1 LGKNNVQ
8 LQINSVLTP
17 HLLPF
22 RFKINVMNLPS
33 FIWLW
38 KIAAWSMGLSLLA
51 YLLLAVTGIW
61 MFRERTLP
69 HFPSFPWFIGGRREV
84 RSLHYTMVSLVLLLL
99 AVGIVGTLGH
109 FGSLGHSSH
118 LIAGLI
124 VVVLVLL
131 SALSATQISTRRS
144 WARPLH
150 IGVNIILFGGFTWV
164 SLTGWM
170 VVQKYL
176 P

>member
-1 LGKNNVQ
+1 
-8 LQINSVLTP
+8 
-17 HLLPF
+17 
-22 RFKINVMNLPS
+22 MNLPS

-38 KIAAWSMGLSLLA
+38 KAAAWSMGLSLLA
-51 YLLLAVTGIW
+51 YLLLALTGIW
-61 MFRERTLP
+61 MFRARTAP
-69 HFPSFPWFIGGRREV
+69 DFPSFPWFMGGRRTV
-84 RSLHYTMVSLVLLLL
+84 RSLHYIIGITMVTLVLLLL
-99 AVGIVGTLGH
+99 AIGIVGTLGH

-124 VVVLVLL
+124 VVMLVLL
-131 SALSATQISTRRS
+131 SAFSATQISPRRS

-164 SLTGWM
+164 SLTGWI

>member
-1 LGKNNVQ
+1 M
-8 LQINSVLTP
+8 
-17 HLLPF
+17 H
-22 RFKINVMNLPS
+22 LPS
-33 FIWLW
+33 FLWLW

-51 YLLLAVTGIW
+51 YLFLAITGIW
-61 MFRERTLP
+61 MFR
-69 HFPSFPWFIGGRREV
+69 V
-84 RSLHYTMVSLVLLLL
+84 RKTGQSPFGIPVIDGNSSIRLLHYIIGITMVSLVLLLL

-124 VVVLVLL
+124 VVGLVLI
-131 SALSATQISTRRS
+131 SAFSATQISTLKP

-150 IGVNIILFGGFTWV
+150 IGLNILLFIGFAWV
-164 SLTGWM
+164 SLTGWS

>member
-1 LGKNNVQ
+1 
-8 LQINSVLTP
+8 
-17 HLLPF
+17 
-22 RFKINVMNLPS
+22 MNLPS

-51 YLLLAVTGIW
+51 YLLLALTGIL
-61 MFRERTLP
+61 MFRGRTAPDL
-69 HFPSFPWFIGGRREV
+69 PSFPWLFSGRKQV
-84 RSLHYTMVSLVLLLL
+84 RSLHYIIGITMVSLVLLLL
-99 AVGIVGTLGH
+99 AIGIVGTLGH
-109 FGSLGHSSH
+109 FGSLGHSPH

-131 SALSATQISTRRS
+131 SAWSATQISTRRS
-144 WARPLH
+144 WARPVH
-150 IGVNIILFGGFTWV
+150 IGVNIILFGGLAWV
-164 SLTGWM
+164 SLTGWI

>member
-1 LGKNNVQ
+1 
-8 LQINSVLTP
+8 
-17 HLLPF
+17 
-22 RFKINVMNLPS
+22 MNLPS

-51 YLLLAVTGIW
+51 YLLLALTGIW
-61 MFRERTLP
+61 MFQERTSQ
-69 HFPSFPWFIGGRREV
+69 HFLRFPWFMGGRRQV
-84 RSLHYTMVSLVLLLL
+84 RSLHYTIGITMVSLVLLLL
-99 AVGIVGTLGH
+99 AIGIVGTLGH
-109 FGSLGHSSH
+109 FGSLGHSQH

-131 SALSATQISTRRS
+131 SAFSATQISARRF

-150 IGVNIILFGGFTWV
+150 IGVNMILFGGFAWV
-164 SLTGWM
+164 SLTGWS